1 VTRDLGLGF
10 KVTYERR
17 SDGSHIVR
25 FFRYGRRY
33 DEMTFRAAAEDD
45 ALRLFTT
52 IKAEVLLKR
61 KPEAR

>member
-17 SDGSHIVR
+17 SDGSHLLR

-33 DEMTFRAAAEDD
+33 KETTFRAAAEDD

-52 IKAEVLLKR
+52 IKAEALLKHGQEIR
-61 KPEAR
+61 